1 MYADDTQLYITFD
14 HDQSEMQVAILEM
27 CLMNIKNWM
36 TEFFLKLNE
45 DKTQLL
51 VIPSK
56 KTVNPIDISVTFNG
70 SQSESLN
77 EAKNLGVYFDNN
89 SNMSKQVKHIVS
101 TGYYHLRNLWSI
113 GSMLPKELKIKLV
126 HSFVLSRIDYCNSCL
141 YGIRKCEMDQLQ
153 KLMNSAV
160 RFIFNLIGDR
170 YRDHIT
176 PYLEVLHFLQVEYR
190 IKFKI
195 ALMAYRCI
203 NNFAP
208 IYLKQLL
215 TPKEG
220 LQSLRMSSDCFRLNI
235 PKLPKT

>member
-1 MYADDTQLYITFD
+1 
-14 HDQSEMQVAILEM
+14 
-27 CLMNIKNWM
+27 
-36 TEFFLKLNE
+36 
-45 DKTQLL
+45 
-51 VIPSK
+51 
-56 KTVNPIDISVTFNG
+56 
-70 SQSESLN
+70 
-77 EAKNLGVYFDNN
+77 
-89 SNMSKQVKHIVS
+89 MSKQVKHIVS

-176 PYLEVLHFLQVEYR
+176 PYLKVLHFLPVEYR

-220 LQSLRMSSDCFRLNI
+220 LQSLRISSDCFRLNI
-235 PKLPKT
+235 PKLPKTSNGYKRFSYIAPLEWNKLPYDIRTCPDLQTFKKKLKTYYFQLHST